1 MTTFDVDIDAFQ
13 GTDPVYVIAQEV
25 FSAMID
31 GEDGHLRAWA
41 GPEPALTDE
50 VHAWV
55 DVRGPVQGR
64 VLLSTEQPTA
74 RRMTRALLAM
84 EPDEAVGDA
93 DLADALGEVANV
105 VGGNL
110 KALVA
115 DPGALTLPEVSHL
128 RPETIPEDLIYA
140 LALDWRGRA
149 LVITLWNLR

>member
-1 MTTFDVDIDAFQ
+1 MTFDVDIEAFH
-13 GTDPVYVIAQEV
+13 GTDPVYTIAEEV

-31 GEDGHLRAWA
+31 GEVGHLRAWD
-41 GPEPALTDE
+41 GPEPALTDQ

-64 VLLSTEQPTA
+64 VLLTTEEPTA
-74 RRMTRALLAM
+74 QRITRALLAM

-110 KALVA
+110 KALVT
-115 DPGALTLPEVSHL
+115 DPGALSLPEVSHD
-128 RPETIPEDLIYA
+128 RPATLPEDLIYA
-140 LALDWRGRA
+140 LSLDWRGRP
-149 LVITLWNLR
+149 LVITLWNLP

>member
-41 GPEPALTDE
+41 GPEPVLTDE

-55 DVRGPVQGR
+55 DVRGPVRGR

-115 DPGALTLPEVSHL
+115 DPGALTLPEVSHV
-128 RPETIPEDLIYA
+128 RPETVVEDLIYA

-149 LVITLWNLR
+149 LVITLWNLP